1 MNKEKTYNLTVFA
14 KFSLGRFPVV
24 EMRLGP
30 KGDDCVN
37 IAGTCIH
44 THTHTHT
51 KPPSFTARNGYNNK
65 MVLVIGVVWMSSH
78 ASCRHEFSSSEIF
91 ECFQIFIR
99 YRRSLVQLTLWIS
112 LKVGDVTITG

>member
-1 MNKEKTYNLTVFA
+1 MKKEKTYNLTVFA

-44 THTHTHT
+44 TPTHTHTHPPNLLVPQQETDTTT
-51 KPPSFTARNGYNNK
+51 KQFWS
-65 MVLVIGVVWMSSH
+65 
-78 ASCRHEFSSSEIF
+78 
-91 ECFQIFIR
+91 
-99 YRRSLVQLTLWIS
+99 
-112 LKVGDVTITG
+112 